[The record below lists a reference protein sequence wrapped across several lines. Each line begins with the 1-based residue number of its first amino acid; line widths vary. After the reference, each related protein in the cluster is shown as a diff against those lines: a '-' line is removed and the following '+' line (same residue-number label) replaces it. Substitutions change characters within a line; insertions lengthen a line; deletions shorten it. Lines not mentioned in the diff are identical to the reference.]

1 MDNAARRHEIPP
13 PSERHTKP
21 GYWVSLAAH
30 GSMLILLIAGG
41 RHVWKA
47 RPIAMRGG
55 SHTAVLV
62 WDGLASTNTAKSLPQ
77 HAKIQPKLQENPKLA
92 MKTPEQ
98 KTESKP
104 QLIKSAGNS
113 PTQSLQVGQGSSD
126 QNLTPAFP
134 TFSPNPPIGDRSL
147 LPQSE
152 TNVVVDVN
160 VSAQGEVMG
169 EKLIQGLGNNLD
181 QIILDTVKSW
191 KFHPATLDGNAIDS
205 VSELVFP
212 MSQRYQG

>member
-1 MDNAARRHEIPP
+1 MENRSRRYEIPP
-13 PSERHTKP
+13 PSEGRTRP
-21 GYWVSLAAH
+21 GHWVSLAAH
-30 GSMLILLIAGG
+30 GALLALLIASGH
-41 RHVWKA
+41 HVWKA
-47 RPIAMRGG
+47 HPIRMYGG

-62 WDGLASTNTAKSLPQ
+62 WNGISSTATPEVEHPPL
-77 HAKIQPKLQENPKLA
+77 KIPPKRRVNPKLA
-92 MKTPEQ
+92 MKVPEQ
-98 KTESKP
+98 KQESKP
-104 QLIKSAGNS
+104 QMVKSAGNS
-113 PTQSLQVGQGSSD
+113 PTPSLQVGQGSSD

-134 TFSPNPPIGDRSL
+134 TFSPNPPVSDRAL

-169 EKLIQGLGNNLD
+169 EKLIQGLGNNID
-181 QIILDTVKSW
+181 QVILDTVKTW

-212 MSQRYQG
+212 MSQRYTG

>member
-1 MDNAARRHEIPP
+1 MNNAARRHEIPP
-13 PSERHTKP
+13 PSGSRTKP
-21 GYWVSLAAH
+21 GHWVSLAAH
-30 GSMLILLIAGG
+30 GAVLALLIAGG
-41 RHVWKA
+41 HHVWKA

-55 SHTAVLV
+55 THTAVLV
-62 WDGLASTNTAKSLPQ
+62 WDGLTSTNTAEPLPQ
-77 HAKIQPKLQENPKLA
+77 HAKIPPKLRDNPKLA
-92 MKTPEQ
+92 MKAQEQ

-104 QLIKSAGNS
+104 QLVKSAGNS
-113 PTQSLQVGQGSSD
+113 PTPSPQIGQGSSD

-134 TFSPNPPIGDRSL
+134 TFSPNPPISDRAL

-160 VSAQGEVMG
+160 VSAKGEVMG

-181 QIILDTVKSW
+181 QTILDTVKTW